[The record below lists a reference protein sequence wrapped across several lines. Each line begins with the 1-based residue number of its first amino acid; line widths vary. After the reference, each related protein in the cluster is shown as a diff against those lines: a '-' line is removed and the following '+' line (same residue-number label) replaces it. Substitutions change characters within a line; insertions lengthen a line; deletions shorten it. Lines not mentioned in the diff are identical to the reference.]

1 MNRSPLPRLLA
12 LAAPFAG
19 WMALAALLGVLT
31 IGSSV
36 ALMATA
42 AWIIARAALHPPIG
56 TLSVAVVGVR
66 FFGIARGVLR
76 YLERLVS
83 HQTTFRLLARLR
95 VWFYTRLEPLA
106 PARLAG
112 QHSGDLLTRL
122 VADIDTLENIY
133 LRAIAPPAVA
143 LLATAV
149 MTAFLAAYDWRL
161 GFALATGLL
170 MAGFVIPLALR
181 GLSARAGRES
191 VIVRGELAARAVDTV
206 QGLADLL
213 AFNAAER
220 HLSTVHRLQQS
231 LSQQQRRMA
240 ALSALQ
246 TALINL
252 VAGLTTLTILIVAA
266 PLVRA
271 GRLDGVLLAVLVL
284 AALAS
289 FEAVQPLPA
298 AFQHLSRSLTAARRL
313 FELADTPPAVRD
325 PERPVPVPRDLSTGE
340 VLRVEHLRFRYT
352 PADPPALDGV
362 SLSVPA
368 GSVVALVGPSGAGKS
383 TLVALLLRF
392 WDYQEGTIRL
402 AGHDLRAFAQDDVRR
417 MMSVVS
423 QQTYLFAG
431 TILDNL
437 RLARPTVTDEEALAA
452 LAAAELDGFV
462 AALPD
467 GLHTWV
473 GEGGLRLSG
482 GERQRL
488 AIARAVLKDAPLL
501 LLDEPTANLDPL
513 TERAILKTLFT
524 ALPGRT
530 TLLITH
536 RLVGL
541 ERAQTILV
549 LQRGRIVER
558 GTHADLLEARGI
570 YWQMWAAQ
578 QTELA
583 FAQQTDNADETS
595 TAL

>member
-1 MNRSPLPRLLA
+1 MNRYPLLRLLA

-19 WMALAALLGVLT
+19 WMLFATLLGVLT

-36 ALMATA
+36 ALMGTA

-56 TLSVAVVGVR
+56 TLSIAVVGVR

-83 HQTTFRLLARLR
+83 HHATFRLLARLR
-95 VWFYTRLEPLA
+95 VWFYSRLEPLA
-106 PARLAG
+106 PARLSAH
-112 QHSGDLLTRL
+112 HSGDLLARL

-133 LRAIAPPAVA
+133 LRAVAPPVVA
-143 LLATAV
+143 LLVTAA

-161 GFALATGLL
+161 AASLATGLL
-170 MAGFVIPLALR
+170 MAGFVIPLMLR
-181 GLSARAGRES
+181 SLSARAGRES
-191 VIVRGELAARAVDTV
+191 VTVRGELTARAVDTV

-213 AFNAAER
+213 AFNAQGR
-220 HLSTVHRLQQS
+220 HLAEVQRLQQR
-231 LSQQQRRMA
+231 LSAQQRRMA
-240 ALSALQ
+240 ALSAAQ
-246 TALINL
+246 TALTSL
-252 VAGLTTLTILIVAA
+252 VASLTTLIILILAI

-271 GRLDGVLLAVLVL
+271 DRLDGVLLTVLVL

-289 FEAVQPLPA
+289 FEAIQPLPA

-313 FELADTPPAVRD
+313 FELTDAPPAVCD
-325 PERPVPVPRDLSTGE
+325 PPNPQPLFPVWPDGE
-340 VLRVEHLRFRYT
+340 ALRVEGLRFRYA
-352 PADPPALDGV
+352 PADASALDGV
-362 SLSVPA
+362 SFRVPT
-368 GSVVALVGPSGAGKS
+368 GRLVALVGPSGAGKS

-392 WDYQEGTIRL
+392 WDYQEGSIRL
-402 AGHDLRAFAQDDVRR
+402 AGRELRACAQDDVRHLI
-417 MMSVVS
+417 SVVS

-437 RLARPTVTDEEALAA
+437 RLARPGLTEEEALTA
-452 LAAAELDGFV
+452 LAAAELADFV

-467 GLHTWV
+467 GLHTWI

-488 AIARAVLKDAPLL
+488 AIARAVLKDVPLL

-513 TERAILKTLFT
+513 TERAILNTIFT

-536 RLVGL
+536 RLPGL
-541 ERAQTILV
+541 ERAHTILV

-558 GTHADLLEARGI
+558 GPHAELLAARGL
-570 YWQMWAAQ
+570 YWRLWAAQ
-578 QTELA
+578 QSELA
-583 FAQQTDNADETS
+583 LAQSSQDADGIS

>member
-19 WMALAALLGVLT
+19 WMLLAAVLGVLT

-56 TLSVAVVGVR
+56 ALSVAVVGVR

-83 HQTTFRLLARLR
+83 HEATFRLLARLR

-143 LLATAV
+143 LLVTTAMAAFMAT
-149 MTAFLAAYDWRL
+149 YDWRL
-161 GFALATGLL
+161 GVVLAVALLI
-170 MAGFVIPLALR
+170 AGFVIPLALR
-181 GLSARAGRES
+181 GLSARAGRDS

-206 QGLADLL
+206 QGVADLL
-213 AFNAAER
+213 ACNAAER

-246 TALINL
+246 TALISL
-252 VAGLTTLTILIVAA
+252 VMGLTALAILILAT
-266 PLVRA
+266 PLVHA
-271 GRLDGVLLAVLVL
+271 GRLEGVLLAVLVL

-313 FELADTPPAVRD
+313 FELADMPPAVRE
-325 PERPVPVPRDLSTGE
+325 PVLRRPLPPDLSAAE
-340 VLRVEHLRFRYT
+340 MLRVENLRFRYA
-352 PADPPALDGV
+352 PAEPPALDGV
-362 SLSVPA
+362 SFSVPA

-392 WDYQEGTIRL
+392 WDYQEGMIWL
-402 AGHDLRAFAQDDVRR
+402 AGHDLRACAQDEVRR
-417 MMSVVS
+417 TMSVVS
-423 QQTYLFAG
+423 QSTYLFAG

-437 RLARPTVTDEEALAA
+437 RLAHPSLTEEQALAA

-462 AALPD
+462 ATLPD
-467 GLHTWV
+467 GLHTWI

-488 AIARAVLKDAPLL
+488 AIARAVLKDTPLL

-513 TERAILKTLFT
+513 TERAVLRTIFT

-536 RLVGL
+536 RLIGL
-541 ERAQTILV
+541 ERARTILV
-549 LQRGRIVER
+549 LVGGRIVEQGIHANLLQAR
-558 GTHADLLEARGI
+558 GT

-578 QTELA
+578 QTEWA
-583 FAQQTDNADETS
+583 FAQQADNADKMS
-595 TAL
+595 IAL

>member
-1 MNRSPLPRLLA
+1 VNRSPLIRLLA

-56 TLSVAVVGVR
+56 ALSVAVVGVR

-95 VWFYTRLEPLA
+95 VWFYSRLEPLA

-112 QHSGDLLTRL
+112 EHSGDLLTRL

-133 LRAIAPPAVA
+133 LRAIAPPVVA
-143 LLATAV
+143 LLSTAA
-149 MTAFLAAYDWRL
+149 MSGFLAAYDWRL
-161 GFALATGLL
+161 GVALAVGLL
-170 MAGFVIPLALR
+170 TAGFAIPLTLR
-181 GLSARAGRES
+181 GLAARAGRES
-191 VIVRGELAARAVDTV
+191 VMVRGELTARAVDTV

-213 AFNAAER
+213 AFNAVER
-220 HLSTVHRLQQS
+220 HLAALHRLQHS

-246 TALINL
+246 TALTSL
-252 VAGLTTLTILIVAA
+252 VAGLTALTILILAA
-266 PLVRA
+266 PLVHA
-271 GRLDGVLLAVLVL
+271 DHLDGVLLAVLVL
-284 AALAS
+284 ATLAS

-313 FELADTPPAVRD
+313 FALTDATPAVRD
-325 PERPVPVPRDLSTGE
+325 PATPLPLPHNLSTGD

-352 PADPPALDGV
+352 PTDPPALDDV
-362 SLSVPA
+362 SFSVPA

-402 AGHDLRAFAQDDVRR
+402 AGNDLRAFSQDDVRR

-437 RLARPTVTDEEALAA
+437 RLARPALTESEALTA
-452 LAAAELDGFV
+452 LTAAELHGFV

-501 LLDEPTANLDPL
+501 LLDEPTANLDPP
-513 TERAILKTLFT
+513 TERAILRTLFN

-558 GTHADLLEARGI
+558 GTHADLLTARGL
-570 YWQMWAAQ
+570 YWRLWTAQ

-583 FAQQTDNADETS
+583 LAQPRFRGGQPLS
-595 TAL
+595 VS

>member
-19 WMALAALLGVLT
+19 WMLLAAVLGVLT

-42 AWIIARAALHPPIG
+42 AWIIARAALQPPIG
-56 TLSVAVVGVR
+56 ALSVAVVGVR

-83 HQTTFRLLARLR
+83 HEATFRLLARLR
-95 VWFYTRLEPLA
+95 VWVYTRLEPLA

-112 QHSGDLLTRL
+112 QHSGDLLARL

-143 LLATAV
+143 LLVTAATATF
-149 MTAFLAAYDWRL
+149 MAAYDWRL
-161 GFALATGLL
+161 GVVLAAALL
-170 MAGFVIPLALR
+170 MAGFVIPLTLR

-191 VIVRGELAARAVDTV
+191 VIVRSEVSARAVDTV

-213 AFNAAER
+213 AFNAGAR
-220 HLSTVHRLQQS
+220 HLADIHRLQQS
-231 LSQQQRRMA
+231 LSQHQRRMA
-240 ALSALQ
+240 LFSALQ
-246 TALINL
+246 TALISL
-252 VAGLTTLTILIVAA
+252 VTGLTALAILILAA

-271 GRLDGVLLAVLVL
+271 GRLEGVLLAVLVL

-313 FELADTPPAVRD
+313 FELADMPPAVRD
-325 PERPVPVPRDLSTGE
+325 PVLPRPLPPDLSAAE
-340 VLRVEHLRFRYT
+340 VLRVENLRFRYA
-352 PADPPALDGV
+352 PAEPPALDGV
-362 SLSVPA
+362 SFSVPA

-392 WDYQEGTIRL
+392 WDYQEGMIWL
-402 AGHDLRAFAQDDVRR
+402 AGHDLRACAQDEIRR
-417 MMSVVS
+417 TMSVVS

-437 RLARPTVTDEEALAA
+437 RLARPSLTEDQALAA

-462 AALPD
+462 ATLPD
-467 GLHTWV
+467 GLHTWI

-513 TERAILKTLFT
+513 TERAVLRTIFT

-536 RLVGL
+536 RLIGL
-541 ERAQTILV
+541 ERAHTILV
-549 LQRGRIVER
+549 LAGGRIVER
-558 GTHADLLEARGI
+558 GTHADLLQARGT

-578 QTELA
+578 QTEWA
-583 FAQQTDNADETS
+583 FAQQDGNADETS

>member
-1 MNRSPLPRLLA
+1 MKRSPLLRLLA

-36 ALMATA
+36 ALMATS

-66 FFGIARGVLR
+66 FFGITRGVLR

-95 VWFYTRLEPLA
+95 VWSYQRLEPLA
-106 PARLAG
+106 PARLGG
-112 QHSGDLLTRL
+112 QHSGDLLARL

-143 LLATAV
+143 LLVTAA
-149 MTAFLAAYDWRL
+149 MTAFLATYDWRL
-161 GFALATGLL
+161 GVALATGLL
-170 MAGFVIPLALR
+170 TAGFVIPLTLR
-181 GLSARAGRES
+181 GLSARAGRKS
-191 VIVRGELAARAVDTV
+191 VMVRGELTARAVDTV

-213 AFNAAER
+213 ASNAAER
-220 HLSTVHRLQQS
+220 HLAALHRLQQS
-231 LSQQQRRMA
+231 FSQQQRRMA

-246 TALINL
+246 TALTSL
-252 VAGLTTLTILIVAA
+252 VAGLTTLAILILAI

-313 FELADTPPAVRD
+313 FELADAPPAVRD
-325 PERPVPVPRDLSTGE
+325 PATPLPLPGDLSTGE
-340 VLRVEHLRFRYT
+340 VLRVENLRFRYT
-352 PADPPALDGV
+352 LADPPALDGV
-362 SLSVPA
+362 SFNVPA
-368 GSVVALVGPSGAGKS
+368 GSIVALVGPSGAGKS

-392 WDYQEGTIRL
+392 WDYQEGSIHL
-402 AGHDLRAFAQDDVRR
+402 AGHDLRAYAQDDVRH
-417 MMSVVS
+417 MISVVN

-437 RLARPTVTDEEALAA
+437 RLALPDLTEEEAQAA
-452 LAAAELDGFV
+452 LAAAELDSFV

-467 GLHTWV
+467 GLHTWI

-513 TERAILKTLFT
+513 TERAILRTLFT

-536 RLVGL
+536 RLVEL
-541 ERAQTILV
+541 ERAHTILV
-549 LQRGRIVER
+549 LQGGRIVER
-558 GTHADLLEARGI
+558 GPHADLLAARGL
-570 YWQMWAAQ
+570 YWRLWAAQ

-583 FAQQTDNADETS
+583 LAQSSQNADGMS

>member
-1 MNRSPLPRLLA
+1 MKRSPLPRLLK
-12 LAAPFAG
+12 LASPFAG
-19 WMALAALLGVLT
+19 WMLLASVLGVLT

-56 TLSVAVVGVR
+56 ALSVAVVGVR

-83 HQTTFRLLARLR
+83 HHATFRLLAHLR

-112 QHSGDLLTRL
+112 EHSGDLLTRL

-133 LRAIAPPAVA
+133 LRAIAPPLVA
-143 LLATAV
+143 LLSTGA
-149 MTAFLAAYDWRL
+149 MTAFLATYDPRL
-161 GFALATGLL
+161 GIALATGLL
-170 MAGFVIPLALR
+170 TAGFAVPLALR
-181 GLSARAGRES
+181 GLSTRAGRDS
-191 VIVRGELAARAVDTV
+191 VLVRGELTARAVDTV

-213 AFNAAER
+213 ACNAGGR

-240 ALSALQ
+240 LVSALQ
-246 TALINL
+246 TSLTSLI
-252 VAGLTTLTILIVAA
+252 TSFTILAILILTV
-266 PLVRA
+266 PQVRT
-271 GRLDGVLLAVLVL
+271 GHLDGVLLAVLVL

-289 FEAVQPLPA
+289 FEAVQPLPT

-313 FELADTPPAVRD
+313 FALADTPPAVRD
-325 PERPVPVPRDLSTGE
+325 PERPEPVPRDLSTGE

-352 PADPPALDGV
+352 PTDPPALDGV
-362 SLSVPA
+362 SFSVPA
-368 GSVVALVGPSGAGKS
+368 GGVVALVGPSGAGKS
-383 TLVALLLRF
+383 TLAALLLRF
-392 WDYQEGTIRL
+392 WDYQEGRIYL
-402 AGHDLRAFAQDDVRR
+402 AGRELRALAQDDVRR

-437 RLARPTVTDEEALAA
+437 RLARPTLSEQEALAA
-452 LAAAELDGFV
+452 LAAAELANFV
-462 AALPD
+462 MALPD

-513 TERAILKTLFT
+513 TERAVLRTLFT

-536 RLVGL
+536 RLIGL
-541 ERAQTILV
+541 ERAHAILV
-549 LQRGRIVER
+549 LNQGRIAER
-558 GTHADLLEARGI
+558 GTHADLLQARGI
-570 YWQMWAAQ
+570 YWRLWSAQ
-578 QTELA
+578 RTELVLA
-583 FAQQTDNADETS
+583 HQGGHVDETS
-595 TAL
+595 MAL

>member
-19 WMALAALLGVLT
+19 WMLLAAVLGVLT

-42 AWIIARAALHPPIG
+42 AWIIARAALQPPIG

-83 HQTTFRLLARLR
+83 HEATFRLLARLR

-143 LLATAV
+143 LLVTAV
-149 MTAFLAAYDWRL
+149 MAAFMAAYDWRL
-161 GFALATGLL
+161 GVVLAAALLI
-170 MAGFVIPLALR
+170 AGFLIPLTWR

-213 AFNAAER
+213 ACNAAAR
-220 HLSTVHRLQQS
+220 HLAEVHRLQQS
-231 LSQQQRRMA
+231 LSQHQRHMA

-246 TALINL
+246 TALISL
-252 VAGLTTLTILIVAA
+252 VTGLTALAILILAT

-271 GRLDGVLLAVLVL
+271 GRLEGVLLAVLVL
-284 AALAS
+284 AALSS

-298 AFQHLSRSLTAARRL
+298 ALQHLSRSLTAARRL
-313 FELADTPPAVRD
+313 FELADMPPAVRD
-325 PERPVPVPRDLSTGE
+325 PVLPCPLPPDLSAAE
-340 VLRVEHLRFRYT
+340 MLRVENLRFRYA
-352 PADPPALDGV
+352 PAEPPALDDV
-362 SLSVPA
+362 SFSVPTGA
-368 GSVVALVGPSGAGKS
+368 VVALVGPSGAGKS

-402 AGHDLRAFAQDDVRR
+402 AGRDLRAFAQDDVRR

-437 RLARPTVTDEEALAA
+437 RLAHPSLTEEQALAA

-462 AALPD
+462 ATLPD
-467 GLHTWV
+467 GLHTWI

-488 AIARAVLKDAPLL
+488 AIARAVLKDTPLL

-513 TERAILKTLFT
+513 TERAVLRTIFT

-536 RLVGL
+536 RLIGL
-541 ERAQTILV
+541 ERARTILV
-549 LQRGRIVER
+549 LAGGRIVER
-558 GTHADLLEARGI
+558 GTHADLLQARGT

-583 FAQQTDNADETS
+583 FAQQDGHADETS

>member
-1 MNRSPLPRLLA
+1 MNRSPLLRLLA
-12 LAAPFAG
+12 LAAPFAN
-19 WMALAALLGVLT
+19 WMVLAALLGVLT

-56 TLSVAVVGVR
+56 ALSVAVVGVR

-83 HQTTFRLLARLR
+83 HHTTFRLLARLR

-112 QHSGDLLTRL
+112 EHSGDLLTRL
-122 VADIDTLENIY
+122 VADVDTLENIY

-143 LLATAV
+143 LLATAA

-161 GFALATGLL
+161 GVALATGLL
-170 MAGFVIPLALR
+170 TAGFIIPLALR
-181 GLSARAGRES
+181 GFSARAGRES
-191 VIVRGELAARAVDTV
+191 VMVRGEMTARAVDTV

-213 AFNAAER
+213 ACNAGGR

-240 ALSALQ
+240 ALSAVQ
-246 TALINL
+246 TTLISL
-252 VAGLTTLTILIVAA
+252 VAGLTTLTVLIVAA

-325 PERPVPVPRDLSTGE
+325 PERPEPVPRDLSTGE
-340 VLRVEHLRFRYT
+340 VLRVENLRFRYT

-362 SLSVPA
+362 SFSVPA

-392 WDYQEGTIRL
+392 WDYEEGAIRL
-402 AGHDLRAFAQDDVRR
+402 AGRDLRALAQDDVRR

-437 RLARPTVTDEEALAA
+437 RLARPALSEQEALAA
-452 LAAAELDGFV
+452 LAAAELADFV
-462 AALPD
+462 MGLPD

-482 GERQRL
+482 GERQRWPL
-488 AIARAVLKDAPLL
+488 PAP
-501 LLDEPTANLDPL
+501 
-513 TERAILKTLFT
+513 
-524 ALPGRT
+524 
-530 TLLITH
+530 
-536 RLVGL
+536 
-541 ERAQTILV
+541 
-549 LQRGRIVER
+549 
-558 GTHADLLEARGI
+558 
-570 YWQMWAAQ
+570 
-578 QTELA
+578 
-583 FAQQTDNADETS
+583 S
-595 TAL
+595 